1 MGEGGYRVAIN
12 LRYVIHHPEAMGITQ
27 KSLKNLRDAIAQKL
41 DHQIAVI
48 EVPTTDECCGF
59 MIFDRKDRS
68 ATFTGE
74 GFRLDE
80 CGEGGAGYKT
90 AKALFRIFGIE
101 YTRWEPVDFD
111 PYIDINLR
119 CAWDFPSRA
128 RRDEDAYQWVSK
140 LAVDIAAT
148 IPESEYKKP
157 IDSNPDYLRG
167 LV

>member
-12 LRYVIHHPEAMGITQ
+12 LRRVIHDPNAMGVTQ
-27 KSLKNLRDAIAQKL
+27 RSLKNLRDTIAQKL

-59 MIFDRKDRS
+59 MIFDWDTKS

-90 AKALFRIFGIE
+90 AKALFRIFGIQ
-101 YTRWEPVDFD
+101 YGTWDRVDFG
-111 PYIDINLR
+111 PYIDINLGLDEE
-119 CAWDFPSRA
+119 AARA
-128 RRDEDAYQWVSK
+128 FEWMSN
-140 LAVDIAAT
+140 LARHIADS
-148 IPESEYKKP
+148 IPRTDYKKP